1 MVNNTFNEKTE
12 INGQSIESMENN
24 SHFSKA
30 SSEFKI
36 KVKKLNAKGEGFNI
50 DDVIDA
56 IQTAIVE
63 VIELEITT
71 WVPDSSIQSEQPQK
85 QQIAQTGNRMY
96 TIINLIDGDI
106 NNEVGSQFVGS
117 GPYTE
122 LREFHLTQIKESREI
137 MQKNIESLHKLYGFF
152 IEIMKSQKT
161 SQQSLSRP
169 NI

>member
-1 MVNNTFNEKTE
+1 MVNNTLNENTE
-12 INGQSIESMENN
+12 INGQAIENWENN
-24 SHFSKA
+24 NQFSKP
-30 SSEFKI
+30 SSEFKR
-36 KVKKLNAKGEGFNI
+36 KVKKLNTNGEGFNI

-63 VIELEITT
+63 VVELEITT
-71 WVPDSSIQSEQPQK
+71 WVPDSSTQLDQPER

-122 LREFHLTQIKESREI
+122 LREFHLSQIKESREI
-137 MQKNIESLHKLYGFF
+137 MQKNIESLQKLYGFF
-152 IEIMKSQKT
+152 IEIMKSRKT
-161 SQQSLSRP
+161 SQQLPSRP
-169 NI
+169 

>member
-1 MVNNTFNEKTE
+1 MVNNTFNKNPETD
-12 INGQSIESMENN
+12 GQSIENWEIN
-24 SHFSKA
+24 SQYSKP

-36 KVKKLNAKGEGFNI
+36 KVKKLNSKGEGFNI
-50 DDVIDA
+50 DEIIDA

-63 VIELEITT
+63 VVELEITT
-71 WVPDSSIQSEQPQK
+71 WVPESSTHLEQLQG
-85 QQIAQTGNRMY
+85 QQIAQTGNRMH

-106 NNEVGSQFVGS
+106 TNEVGSQFVGS

-137 MQKNIESLHKLYGFF
+137 MQKNIESLQKLYGFF
-152 IEIMKSQKT
+152 IEIMKSRKT

-169 NI
+169 Q

>member
-1 MVNNTFNEKTE
+1 MVNNTLNENAET
-12 INGQSIESMENN
+12 NGQSIENGESN
-24 SHFSKA
+24 SQFSKP
-30 SSEFKI
+30 SSEFKR
-36 KVKKLNAKGEGFNI
+36 KVKKLNTKGEGFKI
-50 DDVIDA
+50 DDIIDA

-71 WVPDSSIQSEQPQK
+71 WVPESSTQLENPQG
-85 QQIAQTGNRMY
+85 QQIAQTGNRMH

-106 NNEVGSQFVGS
+106 TNEVGSEFIGS

-137 MQKNIESLHKLYGFF
+137 MQKNIESLQKLYGFF
-152 IEIMKSQKT
+152 IEIMKSSKT

-169 NI
+169 

>member
-1 MVNNTFNEKTE
+1 
-12 INGQSIESMENN
+12 MENIDNN
-24 SHFSKA
+24 SHFSKP
-30 SSEFKI
+30 SSEFKR
-36 KVKKLNAKGEGFNI
+36 KVNKLNAKGEGFNI

-63 VIELEITT
+63 VVELEITT
-71 WVPDSSIQSEQPQK
+71 WVPDSSTQLQQSQG

-106 NNEVGSQFVGS
+106 NNEVGSQFVGN

-137 MQKNIESLHKLYGFF
+137 MQKNIESLHKLYGFL
-152 IEIMKSQKT
+152 IEIMKSRKT

-169 NI
+169 Q

>member
-1 MVNNTFNEKTE
+1 MVNHVVDENTE
-12 INGQSIESMENN
+12 INGQASENVEIN
-24 SHFSKA
+24 NQFSKP
-30 SSEFKI
+30 SSEFRR

-63 VIELEITT
+63 VVELEITT
-71 WVPDSSIQSEQPQK
+71 WVPESSTQIEEIQG
-85 QQIAQTGNRMY
+85 QQIAQPGNRMH

-122 LREFHLTQIKESREI
+122 LREFHLSQIKESREI
-137 MQKNIESLHKLYGFF
+137 MQKNIESLQKLYGFF
-152 IEIMKSQKT
+152 IEIMKSRKT
-161 SQQSLSRP
+161 SQQSPSRP
-169 NI
+169 